1 MGTFFFCS
9 STKIVL
15 EREREAW
22 GRRGVALS
30 TPGRK
35 EWKNKTWH
43 PGCSWLK
50 ASFSCALKP
59 ASSLPACP
67 ESGGYRKI
75 NSVCIWALIYQLP
88 TAIKV
93 SPIWWLQHIS
103 LLSPLGFKWTL
114 VKTSCPSVRVGG
126 KGKAHHFCSPF
137 VDPHASESSQS
148 SVTAAFG
155 VVWILLLGCVL
166 SPVQLR
172 VSCLS
177 LGYIPVVRTS
187 SALSISGKKSVIKDA
202 KSFQVFRLYF

>member
-1 MGTFFFCS
+1 M
-9 STKIVL
+9 
-15 EREREAW
+15 
-22 GRRGVALS
+22 
-30 TPGRK
+30 
-35 EWKNKTWH
+35 
-43 PGCSWLK
+43 
-50 ASFSCALKP
+50 
-59 ASSLPACP
+59 
-67 ESGGYRKI
+67 
-75 NSVCIWALIYQLP
+75 
-88 TAIKV
+88 
-93 SPIWWLQHIS
+93 
-103 LLSPLGFKWTL
+103 
-114 VKTSCPSVRVGG
+114 GG